1 VTTTMM
7 TSTNESEH
15 RCRSLWLGFLV
26 THCKEKHAAHP
37 NLSRIRHLVLSDGHR
52 KSISATVEARNRPAR
67 LSQRRP
73 AIQANCTLA
82 QDMLDVYN
90 ENVQTDISLPPLL
103 GGPHG
108 THVQC
113 DLDYHQRMHDLS
125 VMYENAVAALK
136 KKGDPFS
143 QRDAIAGFRNQI
155 IGVSNAW
162 IRCLQ
167 QPLHTIA
174 TPSTKNPAGG

>member
-1 VTTTMM
+1 MPLTRIYLAFAI
-7 TSTNESEH
+7 SF
-15 RCRSLWLGFLV
+15 FLTGMV
-26 THCKEKHAAHP
+26 NPSQPPSRPGTGLPGCPSDDAA
-37 NLSRIRHLVLSDGHR
+37 
-52 KSISATVEARNRPAR
+52 T
-67 LSQRRP
+67 
-73 AIQANCTLA
+73 QANCTLA

-90 ENVQTDISLPPLL
+90 ENVQTDTSLPPLL

-113 DLDYHQRMHDLS
+113 DRDYHQRMHDLS

-136 KKGDPFS
+136 KKGDPFP
-143 QRDAIAGFRNQI
+143 QRDAIAGFRNEI

-162 IRCLQ
+162 IRCMQ